1 MRHRHDHHDGEWPH
15 SCRSRTILSLLILI
29 RLRTVNNL
37 RSVEQSTGSILFTVV
52 EMMWPWR
59 LSSLRQRLCVCVF
72 LVVHAAHRCSCTLD
86 EDVAEMAE
94 HGAGGHSPSF
104 DGRPHVHGAS
114 MHEPEPGPGLYY
126 LGEKHDVHSRT
137 NMRS

>member
-1 MRHRHDHHDGEWPH
+1 M
-15 SCRSRTILSLLILI
+15 
-29 RLRTVNNL
+29 
-37 RSVEQSTGSILFTVV
+37 
-52 EMMWPWR
+52 
-59 LSSLRQRLCVCVF
+59 CVF

-137 NMRS
+137 NMTLLLERAKTSHGLGYFFNIWDLDQDGVLSPHEIETLLRFNPDGMEFYEAEHHESEVKTRHSLHS